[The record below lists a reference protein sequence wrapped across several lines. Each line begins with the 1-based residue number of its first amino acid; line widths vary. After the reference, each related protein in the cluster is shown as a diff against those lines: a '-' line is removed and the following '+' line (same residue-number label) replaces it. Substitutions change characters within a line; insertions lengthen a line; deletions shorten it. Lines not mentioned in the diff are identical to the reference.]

1 MDFSLDFHPDINVI
15 TGKNGSGKT
24 TLLKLIWYMISG
36 NLERIAPEINFRSAN
51 IQTDTFSLSIK
62 TTEDADPPS
71 KGSTSAKTIDTWR
84 ERRIEW
90 KLETTETELSKPH
103 SIATAVSSASMS
115 LARSRIEKLNRAIA
129 SLPNSSVFFPTF
141 RRIEGGFSMGGRT
154 EPIVKT
160 EIPRFFHVPREIS
173 PIENALTNLSE
184 RISVR
189 QHRFV
194 SSISTSDIVSM
205 LTKQYADTSEQINQD
220 NTQRSKEITRLIEHY
235 RNTKPDTSNETS
247 KLGEATQIL
256 ELIQTIVTEHK
267 ERQELFLRPFSALSD
282 LIKKIFQHKGI
293 KVTSHLTLGEAGEAI
308 SSDALS
314 AGEKQML
321 SFLAYNAFAQKSTI
335 FIDEPEISL
344 HVDWQRILF
353 PTLLSQGSTNQFI
366 VATHSPFIYSKYQD
380 KELVLDP
387 NKGGE

>member
-1 MDFSLDFHPDINVI
+1 M
-15 TGKNGSGKT
+15 
-24 TLLKLIWYMISG
+24 
-36 NLERIAPEINFRSAN
+36 
-51 IQTDTFSLSIK
+51 TDNFSLSIK
-62 TTEDADPPS
+62 LTENTEDSAKS
-71 KGSTSAKTIDTWR
+71 KIRRKERQIEWRLETPETETISAKT
-84 ERRIEW
+84 
-90 KLETTETELSKPH
+90 LP
-103 SIATAVSSASMS
+103 SMRSS
-115 LARSRIEKLNRAIA
+115 LATRDPINKLNRTIA
-129 SLPNSSVFFPTF
+129 DFPNSSVFFPTF
-141 RRIEGGFSMGGRT
+141 RRIEGGFSMGGIT
-154 EPIVKT
+154 ELTTAT
-160 EIPRFFHVPREIS
+160 EAPRYYVTAS
-173 PIENALTNLSE
+173 DSGPIEHALARLSD

-220 NTQRSKEITRLIEHY
+220 NNQRSKAITELIEHY
-235 RNTKPDTSNETS
+235 RTTKPEAVDETS
-247 KLGEATQIL
+247 KLGEATKIL
-256 ELIQTIVTEHK
+256 EMIQAIVTEHK

-282 LIKKIFQHKGI
+282 LISKIFKHKGI

-380 KELVLDP
+380 KELLLDSDR
-387 NKGGE
+387 GGE